1 MAGLLKAASKLS
13 KARELAKRIA
23 RDKAIKKKSN
33 EKLLSTQTGAGRG
46 KFERGNPPA
55 PKPVE
60 GMAMGT
66 KGGSAKDCPAFETG
80 DRPRTRYARGAH
92 AQK

>member
-1 MAGLLKAASKLS
+1 SKERGS
-13 KARELAKRIA
+13 
-23 RDKAIKKKSN
+23 
-33 EKLLSTQTGAGRG
+33 GRG

-66 KGGSAKDCPAFETG
+66 MGGSAKSEAAVD
-80 DRPRTRYARGAH
+80 
-92 AQK
+92 